1 MPRENNR
8 IYEKTLASNDNLEKN
23 VNFFCEIGKVKNTE
37 YSTNNWIR
45 AVELFRAKNNYE
57 KKLEEISETK
67 VLDSQL
73 AQYLAAMKQ
82 QNGNEYSISSIKAA
96 VSAIY
101 CYLNQNSVISNC
113 NLYDNKIYKQFWQVY
128 SGKIKYLTD
137 LGYGEKNGSNGLSN
151 EEVQNILNHS
161 LMDGSTPQS
170 LLKKVFFYNAIL
182 LGLRGGEHF
191 I

>member
-1 MPRENNR
+1 MPCENNR
-8 IYEKTLASNDNLEKN
+8 IYEKTSASSDNLEKN

-73 AQYLAAMKQ
+73 AQFLAAMKQ

-101 CYLNQNSVISNC
+101 CYFQSYQIAIYMITKYISN
-113 NLYDNKIYKQFWQVY
+113 
-128 SGKIKYLTD
+128 SGKFIQGKL
-137 LGYGEKNGSNGLSN
+137 
-151 EEVQNILNHS
+151 NI
-161 LMDGSTPQS
+161 
-170 LLKKVFFYNAIL
+170 
-182 LGLRGGEHF
+182 
-191 I
+191 